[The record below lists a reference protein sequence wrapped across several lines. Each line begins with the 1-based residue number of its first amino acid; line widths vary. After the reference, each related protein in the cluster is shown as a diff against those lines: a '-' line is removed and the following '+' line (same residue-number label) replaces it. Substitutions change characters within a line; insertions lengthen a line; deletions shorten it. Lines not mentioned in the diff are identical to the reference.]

1 MTIKLKTTVLA
12 ALLVSPFAV
21 GQAALADAVS
31 EAKVYVEAAAKP
43 NPPWDG
49 PTTGPEA
56 QADKTIVYVAADLR
70 NGGILGVSEGVE
82 EAAEAIGWT
91 VRVIDGQGSVSGRS
105 AALQQAIALEPD
117 GLILG
122 GIDANEQAEAIK
134 QADAAGIKVVGWH
147 ATASTGPSDTLPIF
161 SNITTD
167 PLEVSRAAASF
178 VVADS
183 DGKAGVVIFTDSV
196 YEIAIAKS
204 DAMADI
210 IRACEGCTL
219 LTIEDT
225 PLAEASTRM
234 PPLTNA
240 LLQRYGDDW
249 TYSLT
254 INDLPIDFMAAPLQS
269 AGKDP
274 TGYPRNVS
282 AGDGS
287 QAAFQR
293 IQTNYYQHGTVAEP
307 LSMHGWQVVDEMNR
321 ALAGAEHSG
330 YVAPVHL
337 FVPGKRHAG
346 RRRPVHLRS
355 RQWLSRRLQAD
366 LGRKLIPIVGTGLT
380 RAHERR
386 RHVEAELPVQD
397 QDENRIRPSPTLPSC
412 RPGSTAGR

>member
-1 MTIKLKTTVLA
+1 MTIKCA
-12 ALLVSPFAV
+12 
-21 GQAALADAVS
+21 AALAAVLLAGTMLAPATTGAS
-31 EAKVYVEAAAKP
+31 TLEEAKSYVDAAAKP
-43 NPPWDG
+43 NPPWTGPSDG
-49 PTTGPEA
+49 PKA
-56 QADKTIVYVAADLR
+56 QPDKTIVYVAADLR
-70 NGGILGVSEGVE
+70 NGGILGVADGVE
-82 EAAEAIGWT
+82 DAAGEIGWT

-117 GLILG
+117 GLVLG

-167 PLEVSRAAASF
+167 PLEVARAAASL

-196 YEIAIAKS
+196 YEIAVAKS

-210 IRACEGCTL
+210 IRACEGCNL

-254 INDLPIDFMAAPLQS
+254 INDLPIDFMTSALQS
-269 AGKDP
+269 AGKDAK
-274 TGYPRNVS
+274 GFPRNVS

-293 IQTNYYQHGTVAEP
+293 IQQDYYQYATVAEP

-337 FVPGKRHAG
+337 FVPDNVMDDGGANFVYDPDNGYRDAY
-346 RRRPVHLRS
+346 
-355 RQWLSRRLQAD
+355 
-366 LGRKLIPIVGTGLT
+366 RKIWSG
-380 RAHERR
+380 E
-386 RHVEAELPVQD
+386 
-397 QDENRIRPSPTLPSC
+397 
-412 RPGSTAGR
+412 